1 MMTDADHLR
10 DAVVGKRYAE
20 RRAVLGLR
28 ARNSRS
34 AGRAD
39 WIGRCATARGVGSN
53 RDEHAGKSQPGRA
66 RENPGW
72 SHRRTSARAGRCLP
86 GRPRNPVWSA
96 RLRWLRT
103 LAFHASKQ
111 GSSSRQTTMK
121 HRKRSAGIG
130 RNECGLL
137 AKIRAGICSCMV
149 QQCGIGAVLHDRSA
163 ALTVSRNRRIP
174 VANFR
179 IILRCFRT
187 R

>member
-10 DAVVGKRYAE
+10 DAVVGERYAE
-20 RRAVLGLR
+20 RCAVLGLR

-39 WIGRCATARGVGSN
+39 WTGRCATARGVGSN
-53 RDEHAGKSQPGRA
+53 RDEHAPKPQPGLS

-72 SHRRTSARAGRCLP
+72 SHRRTSARAGICLP

-103 LAFHASKQ
+103 LASHASKR

-137 AKIRAGICSCMV
+137 AKISAGICSCMA

-163 ALTVSRNRRIP
+163 VFLLI
-174 VANFR
+174 
-179 IILRCFRT
+179 
-187 R
+187 